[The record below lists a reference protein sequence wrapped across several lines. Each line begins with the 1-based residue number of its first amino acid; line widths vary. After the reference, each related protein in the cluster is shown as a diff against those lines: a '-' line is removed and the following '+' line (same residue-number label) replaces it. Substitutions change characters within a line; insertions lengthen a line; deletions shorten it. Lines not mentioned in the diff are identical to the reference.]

1 MNNDE
6 LKIPGDWLKL
16 WDLPIPPKIKVETW
30 EEYSPHSTQDEQW
43 CHWCATLFNLHMLQ
57 S

>member
-16 WDLPIPPKIKVETW
+16 WDLPISPKIKVETW